1 MQPSL
6 SVPSALLNKLQ
17 TELPPNEEDEDNLI
31 SDEEANSKIATRLE
45 LYKTVPKPTLLQI
58 TEESIYTAENV
69 L

>member
-31 SDEEANSKIATRLE
+31 SDEEANFKIASRLE